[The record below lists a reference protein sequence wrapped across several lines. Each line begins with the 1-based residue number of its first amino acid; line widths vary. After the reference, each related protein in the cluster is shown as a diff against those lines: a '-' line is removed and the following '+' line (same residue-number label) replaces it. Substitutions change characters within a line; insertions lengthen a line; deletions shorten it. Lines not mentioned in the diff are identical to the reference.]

1 MQNRICLK
9 LNRPFTLFL
18 SYRKGRIYF
27 IWMIFI
33 EMVLANVLQPFGLI
47 NNHEFHKP
55 LLVSVY
61 ILVFFGTYAGL
72 YLILSYFFPQYY
84 KRETWTVKKELLVL
98 LLFIPLVVCTTYLY
112 AFFFVSGFKPG
123 LSSFIEYQFYN
134 SVMSGISIPVFALF
148 VNNRLHT
155 RKMAA
160 RRNQKESHLTLS
172 KKQCREILQKLR
184 RLLETQKPYLSNKF
198 SIHKLADTSGIPLH
212 HISYAINHFNGCN
225 FNDFINQYRVDEVRR
240 ILQTG
245 PDRKFKLEAIGEECG
260 FGSKVS
266 YYAAFKKFT
275 GKTPGDYLDDLKPR
289 KKWSGPRLNKKLSEL
304 RLNRL
309 SRLIR
314 KLSELRL
321 GRLIRKLSELRLIR
335 KLSEL
340 RLIRLIRNKNKGNI
354 S

>member
-1 MQNRICLK
+1 
-9 LNRPFTLFL
+9 
-18 SYRKGRIYF
+18 
-27 IWMIFI
+27 
-33 EMVLANVLQPFGLI
+33 
-47 NNHEFHKP
+47 
-55 LLVSVY
+55 
-61 ILVFFGTYAGL
+61 
-72 YLILSYFFPQYY
+72 
-84 KRETWTVKKELLVL
+84 
-98 LLFIPLVVCTTYLY
+98 
-112 AFFFVSGFKPG
+112 
-123 LSSFIEYQFYN
+123 
-134 SVMSGISIPVFALF
+134 

-155 RKMAA
+155 RKIAA

-260 FGSKVS
+260 FGNKVS
-266 YYAAFKKFT
+266 YYAAFKKFS
-275 GKTPGDYLDDLKPR
+275 GKTPGEYLDSLKPR
-289 KKWSGPRLNKKLSEL
+289 KKWSGPRLNKKLSGP

-309 SRLIR
+309 S
-314 KLSELRL
+314 
-321 GRLIRKLSELRLIR
+321 RLIRKLSELRLIR